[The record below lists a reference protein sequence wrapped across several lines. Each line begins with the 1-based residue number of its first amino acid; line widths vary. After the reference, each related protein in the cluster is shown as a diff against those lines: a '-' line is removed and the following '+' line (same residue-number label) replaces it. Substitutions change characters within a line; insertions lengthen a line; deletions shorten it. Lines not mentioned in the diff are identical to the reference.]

1 MATAVILAGGIGR
14 RMGQTNEPKQYMR
27 LGEAPVIVHTIDQFI
42 LNKDIKNIIVL
53 VPEDWVT
60 YTKDLINKY
69 SIKTVKDIYVEKGGA
84 ERSETLYIGC
94 KKAIEINGE
103 VTKIVSHDAVRPF
116 ISQRIIDD
124 NIRALDNHEAINTII
139 PSPDTIV
146 KVSSNEEL
154 IEEIPVRKQMYLGQT
169 PQSFMADKYVE
180 IYDSMDEKQLAS
192 VTDACKMFV
201 DQGISVGYVLGDQ
214 KNMKITTLFDYNIA
228 SILLSNGEKND

>member
-1 MATAVILAGGIGR
+1 MATAIILAGGIGR

-27 LGEAPVIVHTIDQFI
+27 LGKAPVIVHTIDQFL

-69 SIKTVKDIYVEKGGA
+69 AIKSKKDIFVEKGGV

-94 KKAIEINGE
+94 KKATEINGGPS
-103 VTKIVSHDAVRPF
+103 KIVSHDAVRPF
-116 ISQRIIDD
+116 ISQRIIND
-124 NIRALDNHEAINTII
+124 NIQALNNYEAVNTII

-146 KVSSNEEL
+146 KVKDTEEL

-169 PQSFMADKYVE
+169 PQSFMANKYIE
-180 IYDSMDEKQLAS
+180 IYDSMDEKQLSS

-228 SILLSNGEKND
+228 SILLNNGENND